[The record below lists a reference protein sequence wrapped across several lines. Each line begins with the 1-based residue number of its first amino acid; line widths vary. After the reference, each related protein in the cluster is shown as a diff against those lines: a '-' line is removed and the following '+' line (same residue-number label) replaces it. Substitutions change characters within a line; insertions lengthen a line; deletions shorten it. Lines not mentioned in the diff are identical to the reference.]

1 MSIKQIS
8 AFVEN
13 KPGSSYNL
21 FKTIADAG
29 INVRAMNIADTKD
42 FGVLRLIVEDCEKTR
57 EVLGQ
62 DTVVITT
69 EVIAVEMEDKAGALC
84 GILKVLMDAGINIE
98 YAYAFVTP
106 TKKGAYTVLRVD
118 RTEEG
123 EKALLQNGYTLLTQ
137 KDTDNL

>member
-13 KPGSSYNL
+13 KPGKAYEL
-21 FKTIADAG
+21 FQAIADAG
-29 INVRAMNIADTKD
+29 INIRAMNIADTKD
-42 FGVLRLIVEDCEKTR
+42 FGVLRLIVDNSEKTKD
-57 EVLGQ
+57 VLGK

-69 EVIAVEMEDKAGALC
+69 QVIAVEMEDKSGALSQ
-84 GILKVLMDAGINIE
+84 ILKVLTDAGINIE

-118 RTEEG
+118 NA
-123 EKALLQNGYTLLTQ
+123 EKSEQALSDQGYQLLTQ
-137 KDTDNL
+137 EEIDRL